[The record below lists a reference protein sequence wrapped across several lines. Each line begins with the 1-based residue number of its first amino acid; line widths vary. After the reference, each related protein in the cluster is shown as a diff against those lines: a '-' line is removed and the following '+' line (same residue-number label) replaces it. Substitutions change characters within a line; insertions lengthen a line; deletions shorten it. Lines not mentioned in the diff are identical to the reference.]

1 MGKLFGKTKMD
12 QTVTEQSTQ
21 TANDAVAKKLL
32 IVSSYRRPC
41 GIAQYVEALEGPL
54 RLQAGCE
61 VEIVPL
67 PVDIFRAQSNYA
79 RKAAKQQLAEIV
91 QLARKADVVNLQ
103 LEPGLFGLTP
113 FSIWRRIRAII
124 DASKRVII
132 TYHTVPQI
140 QSEKLSPDV
149 RGLWNYIRS
158 WRGNYVFD
166 RLFRK
171 IRSNPQKFRHI
182 VQTHREARNFTL
194 IGLPAET
201 IYHQPLS
208 FLSRQEREEVDAARI
223 KMEVS
228 ERYNIEG
235 KEILGC
241 FGFLNEYKGIEV
253 AVRAMKY
260 LPENFHLLIVGGLH
274 PEGISLHTIEQPYI
288 KKLIDEIELKS
299 AEEGAGADLIERVHF
314 CGALG
319 NREFNEVM
327 AACDAIVLPY
337 AEVGQT
343 SSGPAAMALDLGR
356 PIYCSR
362 NQCFKELD
370 RYQPGMLAFFEV
382 GNHVELA
389 EKIRRS
395 DGTGKERV
403 SARRAYSERY
413 NVESRA
419 ALYLRAFAN
428 LAR

>member
-1 MGKLFGKTKMD
+1 MD
-12 QTVTEQSTQ
+12 QTVTKPSSQ
-21 TANDAVAKKLL
+21 TGSGAVAKKLV
-32 IVSSYRRPC
+32 IVSSYHRAC

-54 RLQAGCE
+54 RLQADCE

-67 PVDIFRAQSNYA
+67 PVDILRAQSNYA
-79 RKAAKQQLAEIV
+79 RKAAKQQFAEIIKLV
-91 QLARKADVVNLQ
+91 RTADVVNLQ

-113 FSIWRRIRAII
+113 FSIWRRISAIV

-132 TYHTVPQI
+132 TYHTVPQMEGERI
-140 QSEKLSPDV
+140 SLTP
-149 RGLWNYIRS
+149 RGLWNFLRS

-166 RLFRK
+166 RLFKKVRN
-171 IRSNPQKFRHI
+171 NPQKFRHI
-182 VQTHREARNFTL
+182 VQTSREARNFAL
-194 IGLPAET
+194 IGLPIET

-208 FLSRQEREEVDAARI
+208 FLSRQEREAIDEPHIKTEVF
-223 KMEVS
+223 
-228 ERYNIEG
+228 ERYDIEG
-235 KEILGC
+235 KKALGC

-260 LPENFHLLIVGGLH
+260 LPEEYHLLIVGGLH
-274 PEGISLHTIEQPYI
+274 PEGIVRHTIDQPYI
-288 KKLIDEIELKS
+288 KKLMDEIEVTDDEES
-299 AEEGAGADLIERVHF
+299 ASSNLIERVHF

-327 AACDAIVLPY
+327 LACDAIILPY

-356 PIYCSR
+356 SIYCSR

-395 DGTGKERV
+395 DGAGKERV
-403 SARRAYSERY
+403 SARGAYLERY

-419 ALYLRAFAN
+419 ALYLRAFEN

>member
-1 MGKLFGKTKMD
+1 MV
-12 QTVTEQSTQ
+12 QTGD
-21 TANDAVAKKLL
+21 DAVAKKLL
-32 IVSSYRRPC
+32 IVSSYHRAC

-54 RLQAGCE
+54 RLQADCE

-79 RKAAKQQLAEIV
+79 RKAAKQQLAEIIKLV
-91 QLARKADVVNLQ
+91 RSADVVNLQ

-113 FSIWRRIRAII
+113 FSIWRRIGAII

-132 TYHTVPQI
+132 TYHTVPQMEGERV
-140 QSEKLSPDV
+140 SLNP
-149 RGLWNYIRS
+149 RGLWHFLRS
-158 WRGNYVFD
+158 WRGNFVFD
-166 RLFRK
+166 RLFKKVRN
-171 IRSNPQKFRHI
+171 NPQKFRHI
-182 VQTHREARNFTL
+182 VQTSREARNFAL
-194 IGLPAET
+194 IGLSTET
-201 IYHQPLS
+201 IFHQPLS
-208 FLSRQEREEVDAARI
+208 FLSRQERNVIDESRI

-235 KEILGC
+235 KKFLGC

-260 LPENFHLLIVGGLH
+260 LPEDYHLLIVGGLH
-274 PEGISLHTIEQPYI
+274 PEGILRHTIDQPYI
-288 KKLIDEIELKS
+288 KKLMNEIEFTD
-299 AEEGAGADLIERVHF
+299 EEEISSSNLIERVHF

-327 AACDAIVLPY
+327 LACDAIILPY

-343 SSGPAAMALDLGR
+343 SSGPAAMALDLAR

-403 SARRAYSERY
+403 AARGAYLERY

-419 ALYLRAFAN
+419 ALYLLAFEN

>member
-1 MGKLFGKTKMD
+1 MD
-12 QTVTEQSTQ
+12 QTVTRQSAQ
-21 TANDAVAKKLL
+21 TGNQAVAKKLL

-54 RLQAGCE
+54 RLQADCE

-91 QLARKADVVNLQ
+91 QLARTADVVNLQ

-140 QSEKLSPDV
+140 QGEKFSPNV
-149 RGLWNYIRS
+149 RGLWNYVRS

-182 VQTHREARNFTL
+182 VQTYREARNFAL
-194 IGLPAET
+194 IGLPVET

-208 FLSRQEREEVDAARI
+208 FLSRQERDAIDATRI
-223 KMEVS
+223 KTEVV

-260 LPENFHLLIVGGLH
+260 LPANFHLLIVGGLH
-274 PEGISLHTIEQPYI
+274 PEGISRHTIEQPYI
-288 KKLIDEIELKS
+288 KKLIDEIEATS
-299 AEEGAGADLIERVHF
+299 AEGGAGGDLIERVHF

-327 AACDAIVLPY
+327 VACDAVILPY

-389 EKIRRS
+389 EKVRRS
-395 DGTGKERV
+395 DGAGRERV
-403 SARRAYSERY
+403 SARDAYLERY
-413 NVESRA
+413 NAESRA
-419 ALYLRAFAN
+419 ALYLRAFEN